1 MKSTRL
7 RVSSIVAAAV
17 AVFVPADDAPA
28 QEGTRRDST
37 KTATAVPAP
46 EYRAS
51 GIKRLFLG
59 SGWRDL
65 WTMPMQAP
73 MLNLDTYAG
82 GLKFQERGGG
92 KQSLSIHFTE
102 QTGWREHQFRSVNKF
117 PLIQAM
123 PPEVRGTL
131 SGDILQDEVNHLL
144 PAAPALVPP
153 LMKAIGALYVEPEFY
168 VMPNDPRLGVYRDT
182 FALMLGTM
190 ELSPQ
195 EGPDGKPGFAGSTE
209 IQNMDKFLETVI
221 EGRVHRFDEKEM
233 FGIRLVDF
241 LINDN
246 DRGYDNSRAAR
257 FGDSTTFYNWRPIP
271 RDRDRAFT
279 NADGLLVKFVIRPV
293 YPKLI
298 AFGEKYDLNGLL
310 FTGHELDRA
319 LLQRITRS
327 DAVAIAQKI
336 KAAITDDVIENVIA
350 QLPRVWRE
358 QNDEDERLRDILKIR
373 RDNIPGV
380 AIEFYNWLATEVD
393 LSATNQNDRAVIDRN
408 ADGSVTVT
416 MTGRDERDGAAPFRQ
431 RTFFPGETNEVRVF
445 LYGGKDVAIVR
456 GASNDQII
464 VRIIGGKGDDTLT
477 DSTSGTGVRFYDE
490 DGDNKFVTA
499 GKTKVSENPWAL
511 PKEGAGTRFDSEWRP
526 DWGRNFGF
534 GLAFDFVHGGGLVVG
549 GGPRYK
555 QNGFRRLPH
564 KIEAHANALIG
575 TSNGLPGIDAKY
587 DYRAENSPVALVF
600 NGRAT
605 KFEAFSF
612 RGFGNESA
620 KLTTARARVDQDLV
634 SIEPVYVYQ
643 IGWRKR
649 VGVGAALLI
658 GDTTSVKL
666 RDLVGTIQA
675 GPAVY
680 WTDVKAPA
688 NSPYANQIPEG
699 RDIKGRVGGRI
710 ALDLDQ
716 TSGGGIPDRGFTL
729 ESELTAYPA
738 VWDVNKAFG
747 TASATGAAY
756 IPLPGV
762 GTHVAM
768 KAGGAIASYG
778 VPILHAP
785 AIGGRETLR
794 GYSWR
799 RFTGEKTAFGS
810 AELRVPVGT
819 LPLFIRWKTGVFGL
833 ADVGRVWFDGEST
846 GDWHSSFGG
855 GVFLTTL
862 GQTVSISYAQG
873 KEGGGLYFQKGMSF

>member
-1 MKSTRL
+1 MKSNRF
-7 RVSSIVAAAV
+7 RVSSIVAAAL
-17 AVFVPADDAPA
+17 AAFVPFDDVRA
-28 QEGTRRDST
+28 QDAMQRDTSR
-37 KTATAVPAP
+37 KVTAVAAP

-65 WTMPMQAP
+65 WTTPMQAP

-82 GLKFQERGGG
+82 GLKFEERGGG

-102 QTGWREHQFRSVNKF
+102 QGGWREHQFRSVNKF

-131 SGDILQDEVNHLL
+131 SGHILQDEVSHLL
-144 PAAPALVPP
+144 PGAPALVPP
-153 LMKAIGALYVEPEFY
+153 LMKAIGALHVEPKFY

-190 ELSPQ
+190 ELSPK
-195 EGPDGKPGFAGSTE
+195 EAPDDKPGFAGSSK
-209 IQNMDKFLETVI
+209 IQNMDKFLETVL
-221 EGRVHRFDEKEM
+221 ESRVHRFDEKEL

-257 FGDSTTFYNWRPIP
+257 FGDSTTFYTWRPIP

-279 NADGLLVKFVIRPV
+279 HADGLLVKFLIRPV
-293 YPKLI
+293 YPKLL
-298 AFGEKYDLNGLL
+298 AFGAKYDLNGLL
-310 FTGHELDRA
+310 FSGHEIDRA

-327 DAVAIAQKI
+327 DADAIAQKV

-350 QLPRVWRE
+350 QMPREWRE
-358 QNDEDERLRDILKIR
+358 LNDEDERIRSLLRIR

-380 AIEFYNWLATEVD
+380 ATEFYNWLATEVD
-393 LSATNQNDRAVIDRN
+393 LNATNEADRAVIDRN

-416 MTGRDERDGAAPFRQ
+416 MTGRDQPAGAAPFRQ
-431 RTFFPGETNEVRVF
+431 RTFLPGETKEVRVF
-445 LYGGKDVAIVR
+445 LHGGKDLAVVK
-456 GASNDQII
+456 GASNGQII
-464 VRIIGGKGDDTLT
+464 IRIIGGKGDDTLT
-477 DSTSGTGVRFYDE
+477 DSTSGSGVRFYDE
-490 DGDNKFVTA
+490 DGDNNFATA
-499 GKTKVSENPWAL
+499 GKTKVSEKKWEL

-526 DWGRNFGF
+526 DWGRDTWF
-534 GLAFDFVHGGGLVVG
+534 GLAFDFVHGGGLLVG
-549 GGPRYK
+549 AGPRYK
-555 QNGFRRLPH
+555 QYGYRRLPH
-564 KIEAHANALIG
+564 KVEASANAMIG
-575 TSNGLPGIDAKY
+575 TNNGQPGITAKY
-587 DYRAENSPVALVF
+587 DYRAENSPVALIF

-605 KFEAFSF
+605 KYESFSF
-612 RGFGNESA
+612 RGFGNESP
-620 KLTTARARVDQDLV
+620 KLTSKRARVDEDHISV
-634 SIEPVYVYQ
+634 EPSYVYH

-649 VGVGAALLI
+649 AGVGAALLI

-666 RDLVGTIQA
+666 RDLIGTIEA
-675 GPAVY
+675 GPVLY

-688 NSPYANQIPEG
+688 NSPYANQTLEG
-699 RDIKGRVGGRI
+699 RDITGRVGGRV
-710 ALDLDQ
+710 ALNLDQ

-729 ESELTAYPA
+729 ESELAAYPA
-738 VWDVNKAFG
+738 VWDVNKTFG

-756 IPLPGV
+756 IPLPGE
-762 GTHVAM
+762 GTHFAV
-768 KAGGAIASYG
+768 KAGGAIASSG

-785 AIGGRETLR
+785 AIGGRQTLR

-810 AELRVPVGT
+810 AELRVPVGM
-819 LPLFIRWKTGVFGL
+819 LPLFIRWNAGVFGL
-833 ADVGRVWFDGEST
+833 ADAGRVWFDGEST
-846 GDWHSSFGG
+846 GKWHSSFGG

-862 GQTVSISYAQG
+862 GQTLSFSYAQG